1 MPLVVTHKARFF
13 GDKDGKLS
21 LGPGASLPL
30 IYVGAMTTADALD
43 RRSQDRSFRRSRKRP
58 AARQKSVRLTLSFA
72 QLGVSLTAR
81 RILAVGKPSH
91 AFFQLALDSLASH
104 GLENSQIGMVR
115 PSRPS
120 RTLLTALD

>member
-1 MPLVVTHKARFF
+1 M
-13 GDKDGKLS
+13 
-21 LGPGASLPL
+21 
-30 IYVGAMTTADALD
+30 
-43 RRSQDRSFRRSRKRP
+43 
-58 AARQKSVRLTLSFA
+58 RLTLSFA
-72 QLGVSLTAR
+72 QLGVPLTAR